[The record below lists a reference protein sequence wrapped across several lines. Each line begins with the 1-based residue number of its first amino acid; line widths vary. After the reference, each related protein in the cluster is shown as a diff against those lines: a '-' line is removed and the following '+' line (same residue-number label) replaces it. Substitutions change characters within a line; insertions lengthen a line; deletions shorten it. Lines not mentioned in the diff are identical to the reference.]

1 MGLYENREDI
11 IWEGREAGVGR
22 VCCWGISVEIS
33 WRARFAGRWSDS
45 TADTLVTGFEDF
57 SSGLVLRFP
66 TRLAFSL

>member
-11 IWEGREAGVGR
+11 TWEGREAGVGR
-22 VCCWGISVEIS
+22 FCWWGVGVEIS
-33 WRARFAGRWSDS
+33 LRARFAGRWSNS
-45 TADTLVTGFEDF
+45 TTDTLVTRFEDF